1 MSKEE
6 IQEYLKFKASVLEEV
21 DCFTNNYQEL
31 KIVLEEVLDDIEL
44 KLKGK

>member
-6 IQEYLKFKASVLEEV
+6 IQDYLKFKSIVLEEV

-31 KIVLEEVLDDIEL
+31 KTVLEDVLDDIEL